1 MRDKI
6 AEIII
11 HAWDTGY
18 LKDAMEMLKEEMV
31 HACGEPIGKDHIMKG
46 GIE

>member
-1 MRDKI
+1 MEMRDKI

-18 LKDAMEMLKEEMV
+18 LKDAIDQILALFPSLDEWKVVNE
-31 HACGEPIGKDHIMKG
+31 IN
-46 GIE
+46 